1 VPVVPGLRPR
11 GRPLQ
16 LGHRLCLLKVN
27 ALGVQEIVRT
37 NRRKTFF
44 CQRVNGMPFSKLRRK
59 RKKYN
64 NVIAE
69 TIDIIECCTY
79 ILSSE
84 ILYGLKR
91 HFFWRLF
98 LFRKAKKRNQSIKN
112 LFLLRF
118 IPWCHTYIHILQTL
132 QTLDVVIF
140 TGVLDF
146 LLLIFYSILSAHLK
160 CF

>member
-1 VPVVPGLRPR
+1 
-11 GRPLQ
+11 
-16 LGHRLCLLKVN
+16 
-27 ALGVQEIVRT
+27 
-37 NRRKTFF
+37 
-44 CQRVNGMPFSKLRRK
+44 VNGMPFSKLRRK

-91 HFFWRLF
+91 HFFLAAISIS
-98 LFRKAKKRNQSIKN
+98 KSKKTESKHQKLVSTSIYS
-112 LFLLRF
+112 LVPY
-118 IPWCHTYIHILQTL
+118 IHTYIHILQTL

-140 TGVLDF
+140 NW
-146 LLLIFYSILSAHLK
+146 SPRLSASVDFYFNFVGPLEMFLVRIEL
-160 CF
+160 CPNSC